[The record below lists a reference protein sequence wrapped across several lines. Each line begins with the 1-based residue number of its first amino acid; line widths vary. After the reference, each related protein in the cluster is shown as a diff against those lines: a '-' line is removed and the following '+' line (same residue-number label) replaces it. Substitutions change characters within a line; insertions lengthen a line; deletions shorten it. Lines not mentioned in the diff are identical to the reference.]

1 MYRFSRIWGT
11 ITAGLGWLILVG
23 TPVVVAVG
31 ATTQSQ
37 RVAQL
42 TQVWRGATTPW
53 LLANPAL
60 FVGAVAL
67 LGLLAGIVVG
77 GAFIVVGQRLR
88 IAVDSV
94 TVQAAMLER
103 LDEISAILAAP
114 GRNASRAVPP
124 LGGRVTNAETER
136 RHEAGKAGGVSE
148 MGEEPMRR

>member
-23 TPVVVAVG
+23 TPVVFAVG

-42 TQVWRGATTPW
+42 AQVWRGATTPG

-60 FVGAVAL
+60 FVGA
-67 LGLLAGIVVG
+67 VVG

-94 TVQAAMLER
+94 NIQAAMLER
-103 LDEISAILAAP
+103 LDEISAILAH
-114 GRNASRAVPP
+114 R
-124 LGGRVTNAETER
+124 AETQGVR
-136 RHEAGKAGGVSE
+136 FRPLAGE
-148 MGEEPMRR
+148 

>member
-23 TPVVVAVG
+23 TPVVFAVG

-37 RVAQL
+37 RLAQL
-42 TQVWRGATTPW
+42 AQVWRGATTPW

-94 TVQAAMLER
+94 NIQAAMLER
-103 LDEISAILAAP
+103 LDEISAILAH
-114 GRNASRAVPP
+114 RAETQ
-124 LGGRVTNAETER
+124 GGRFR
-136 RHEAGKAGGVSE
+136 PLAGE
-148 MGEEPMRR
+148 

>member
-23 TPVVVAVG
+23 TPVVFAVG

-37 RVAQL
+37 RVAEL
-42 TQVWRGATTPW
+42 AQVWRGATTPG

-94 TVQAAMLER
+94 NIQAAMLER
-103 LDEISAILAAP
+103 LDEISAILAH
-114 GRNASRAVPP
+114 R
-124 LGGRVTNAETER
+124 AETQGARFRPLADE
-136 RHEAGKAGGVSE
+136 
-148 MGEEPMRR
+148 

>member
-1 MYRFSRIWGT
+1 MYRVSRIWGT

-23 TPVVVAVG
+23 TPVVFAVG

-37 RVAQL
+37 RVA
-42 TQVWRGATTPW
+42 QVWRGATTPW

-94 TVQAAMLER
+94 SIQAAMLER
-103 LDEISAILAAP
+103 LDEISAILAH
-114 GRNASRAVPP
+114 RAETQ
-124 LGGRVTNAETER
+124 GGRFR
-136 RHEAGKAGGVSE
+136 PLAGE
-148 MGEEPMRR
+148 

>member
-23 TPVVVAVG
+23 APVVFAVG

-37 RVAQL
+37 RVAQMA
-42 TQVWRGATTPW
+42 QVWRGDTTPW
-53 LLANPAL
+53 LLANSAL

-94 TVQAAMLER
+94 NIQAAMLER
-103 LDEISAILAAP
+103 LDEISAILAH
-114 GRNASRAVPP
+114 RAETQ
-124 LGGRVTNAETER
+124 GGRFR
-136 RHEAGKAGGVSE
+136 PLAGE
-148 MGEEPMRR
+148 